1 MELLH
6 RSERVLVIRTV
17 AREGFDPAQ
26 FATLRMLRPGIGGTE
41 IIVSRLFDGVLYT
54 HRYVSGEP
62 LLEKSLKRDL
72 ESGVFG
78 CSAATD
84 LLAFGGGS
92 SLQAGAQD
100 SGDWIREEGMD
111 AHR

>member
-1 MELLH
+1 
-6 RSERVLVIRTV
+6 
-17 AREGFDPAQ
+17 
-26 FATLRMLRPGIGGTE
+26 MLRPGIGGTE

-54 HRYVSGEP
+54 HRYASDEP

-84 LLAFGGGS
+84 PLAFGGGG
-92 SLQAGAQD
+92 LQAGAQD
-100 SGDWIREEGMD
+100 SGDWILEDRMD